1 MPLNFEDALSPA
13 AYKIACA
20 VWEACEADEF
30 SDCTFDSFFPL
41 VAAAL
46 CAAVEVV
53 VPEKDTT
60 SSPCREHCVI
70 GSAPERIRRELLNI
84 ATELENTN
92 D

>member
-1 MPLNFEDALSPA
+1 MQLNFEDALSPA

-46 CAAVEVV
+46 RAAADQLREMYESEGCVHD
-53 VPEKDTT
+53 PE
-60 SSPCREHCVI
+60 
-70 GSAPERIRRELLNI
+70 ELLDAI
-84 ATELENTN
+84 AAEL
-92 D
+92 DVM